1 MNTISDDQE
10 VGGGESGMRQWAM
23 RCIQRALFANIDILW
38 AKAMQNQQLVNS
50 SFLSCAVFDHLQN
63 S

>member
-1 MNTISDDQE
+1 MNIICDDQE